1 MAEQYFEIWIDEGCR
16 LLKFTI
22 LYETNKKIDFF
33 FQIAYDFRYKTAHP
47 KMILTHC
54 VNYKKLQSVISLGSS
69 RCGNCSQTFTAKL
82 Q

>member
-33 FQIAYDFRYKTAHP
+33 FQIAYDFR
-47 KMILTHC
+47 
-54 VNYKKLQSVISLGSS
+54 
-69 RCGNCSQTFTAKL
+69 
-82 Q
+82 